1 MAIVFVVGDTEMT
14 MAMMFVVGDA
24 AMTMA
29 MMIVGG
35 DIQISLTI
43 IGDIECILEKSIL
56 GISNALSE
64 NAFDI
69 PTPRPRK
76 KHSISSARRT
86 F

>member
-1 MAIVFVVGDTEMT
+1 
-14 MAMMFVVGDA
+14 MMFVVGDA

-43 IGDIECILEKSIL
+43 IGDIECILEKNIL
-56 GISNALSE
+56 GISNAFSE

-69 PTPRPRK
+69 PKPRSRK
-76 KHSISSARRT
+76 KHSISQGERS
-86 F
+86 